1 VPQKKLRGFGLF
13 SSSSLSEVRTKPPH
27 SEMHPIGPA
36 RAPRRRPRAGALN
49 LLAEQSERE
58 RPGGRATMVFALVMV
73 NALFFLV
80 DKFSPVDM
88 RGAPRPPARA
98 ARAAVQLRDA
108 CMI

>member
-1 VPQKKLRGFGLF
+1 
-13 SSSSLSEVRTKPPH
+13 
-27 SEMHPIGPA
+27 
-36 RAPRRRPRAGALN
+36 
-49 LLAEQSERE
+49 
-58 RPGGRATMVFALVMV
+58 MVFALVMV